1 MNFNRTYLKIA
12 ETSGHERI
20 AFQGAAIKGIAELKL
35 VFVVKK
41 ELYFQHFSVQI
52 SRKENKEV
60 VFLK

>member
-1 MNFNRTYLKIA
+1 MNLNRTYFKIA

-20 AFQGAAIKGIAELKL
+20 AFQGAGIEDIAELKL
-35 VFVVKK
+35 IFVVKK

-52 SRKENKEV
+52 SPKENKEV